1 METHDFSNAQ
11 VGDKV
16 SHPIY
21 GNGVID
27 RIDTTIW
34 PINVKFTNN
43 MIGSF
48 TTSGS
53 EHEENTNPALYHGHN
68 TFEIIATPV
77 SPYKVGEWIA
87 VLHGEDWKFAQYIG
101 MDNSGWA
108 TVRFNGDDETMPPC
122 NYKYHKSLIELNAEL
137 NNK

>member
-1 METHDFSNAQ
+1 METHDFSNAK

-16 SHPIY
+16 SHPVF
-21 GNGVID
+21 GNGVIKIND
-27 RIDTTIW
+27 HSHLPIQVVFDQGHFGWFYSDGRYTINDVL
-34 PINVKFTNN
+34 PT
-43 MIGSF
+43 
-48 TTSGS
+48 
-53 EHEENTNPALYHGHN
+53 LYYGLN
-68 TFEIIATPV
+68 TFQIIATPV